1 MNREMKDVTAVGS
14 GLRGAMGCLGDAH
27 CPLKCVAIAA
37 RWSVSFFFC
46 MCVHKMFEEFYS
58 GEHRLRQDITKTRG
72 RLSFLFICMFKA
84 TFQQEFLLML

>member
-1 MNREMKDVTAVGS
+1 
-14 GLRGAMGCLGDAH
+14 
-27 CPLKCVAIAA
+27 
-37 RWSVSFFFC
+37 